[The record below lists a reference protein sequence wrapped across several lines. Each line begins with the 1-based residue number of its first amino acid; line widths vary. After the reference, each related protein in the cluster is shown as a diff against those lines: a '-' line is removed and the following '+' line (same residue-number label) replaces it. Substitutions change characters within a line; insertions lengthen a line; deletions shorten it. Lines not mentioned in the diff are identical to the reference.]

1 MDYEYTETEE
11 EKQIK
16 EEYKTWKK
24 NARFL
29 YDLVVTKSLEWPS
42 LTCQWFPDVEN
53 RPDKNYKTQRLL
65 LGTHTNDEEPNYL
78 MIASVQLPKDSQD
91 IDLRKYEESSNEI
104 GGYGGYNNAQIQ
116 ITQKIIHEGEVNRA
130 RYQYENPNVI
140 ATKSRSGEVYVFDRT
155 THASFP
161 KEDEPF
167 SPDLRLMG
175 HSKEGYGL
183 AWNPHRT
190 RSTHLISAGFDG
202 LIAHWDI
209 AAASK
214 ENRVLSPMQT
224 YKAHKSS
231 VSDVAWHMKHDS
243 IFASVGDD
251 GQLMI
256 WDIRNESYQP
266 IQHVL
271 AHQAEVNCVGF
282 SPSNEWVLATGS
294 SDKTAALWDLR
305 NLKTKLHVLSGH
317 EQEVIQLSWSP
328 HHEAILGTASNDRR
342 VCVWDLAKIEHGD
355 ELLFIHGGHTNRI
368 SDFSWNPA
376 EPWMIASCGED
387 NVLQTWQMANTI
399 YSQLD

>member
-1 MDYEYTETEE
+1 
-11 EKQIK
+11 
-16 EEYKTWKK
+16 
-24 NARFL
+24 
-29 YDLVVTKSLEWPS
+29 
-42 LTCQWFPDVEN
+42 
-53 RPDKNYKTQRLL
+53 
-65 LGTHTNDEEPNYL
+65 
-78 MIASVQLPKDSQD
+78 
-91 IDLRKYEESSNEI
+91 
-104 GGYGGYNNAQIQ
+104 
-116 ITQKIIHEGEVNRA
+116 
-130 RYQYENPNVI
+130 
-140 ATKSRSGEVYVFDRT
+140 
-155 THASFP
+155 
-161 KEDEPF
+161 
-167 SPDLRLMG
+167 
-175 HSKEGYGL
+175 
-183 AWNPHRT
+183 
-190 RSTHLISAGFDG
+190 
-202 LIAHWDI
+202 
-209 AAASK
+209 
-214 ENRVLSPMQT
+214 
-224 YKAHKSS
+224 
-231 VSDVAWHMKHDS
+231 MKHDS

-342 VCVWDLAKIEHGD
+342 ICVWDLAKIEHGD
-355 ELLFIHGGHTNRI
+355 ELLVTMDTLHLSTSSYLSQFVHGGHTNRI